1 MTGLGD
7 LSGAGF
13 GSEAFGISA
22 DGLTVVGR
30 GWATLGNEA
39 FRWTATD
46 DMIGLGD
53 LDGGAYDSLAF
64 AISGDGSTIVGWGS
78 SDSGREAMRW
88 TAGTGMVSLGDLAGG
103 YVDGAAYDVTPSGS
117 VIVGT
122 SKSEFGDEA
131 FVWDAANGMRSLR
144 DVLINDVGLDLSGWW
159 LSYARG
165 ISDDGQSIVG
175 WGINPNGDTEAWV
188 ATLPEPTTV
197 SLLVFAGLALI
208 RQRNG
213 RR

>member
-1 MTGLGD
+1 
-7 LSGAGF
+7 
-13 GSEAFGISA
+13 
-22 DGLTVVGR
+22 
-30 GWATLGNEA
+30 
-39 FRWTATD
+39 
-46 DMIGLGD
+46 
-53 LDGGAYDSLAF
+53 
-64 AISGDGSTIVGWGS
+64 
-78 SDSGREAMRW
+78 MRW